1 MVSTPK
7 KVPGLVR
14 RPNKDGTCRHYWE
27 ATRRAKSLGFEP
39 PIVPLHE
46 TSDGEIASRC
56 AVLQA
61 DMLEFIAEREG
72 VTGALP
78 RRITV
83 AMLFREYRE
92 CKESPFQAVKWNTRR
107 TYSQMLDTVERA
119 CGDVLLEDIR
129 LSTLKQ
135 WYDDARYPEG
145 KGADKPDR
153 VRTAHGVIS
162 MIRRTIDFGVA
173 AEIAG
178 CDRIDRIL
186 SKVSFEAPK
195 PRTSFM
201 GVADVEQLLIAA
213 EKAER
218 PSLGLG
224 TAIQYECALRQRD
237 VIGEWE
243 PVGDDGP
250 RSAFVLRGRQW
261 VNGLTWSDIS
271 DEWVMTKTTT
281 KTGAIV
287 SFDLQ
292 LCPLAFRL
300 LSAVPAEKRFGPLII
315 DETAGRP
322 YAEHAY
328 HREWRKVANAAKI
341 PPGVWNMDAR
351 AGAATEADDAGAS
364 IEGVRR
370 AMGHKDPKTTARYIR
385 GAGLE
390 QSRRVATL
398 RVAHRNKTT

>member
-1 MVSTPK
+1 VVSRRSA
-7 KVPGLVR
+7 PGLVR
-14 RPNKDGTCRHYWE
+14 RKNKDGSHRHYWE

-39 PIVPLHE
+39 AIVPLHE

-56 AVLQA
+56 AILQA
-61 DMLEFIAEREG
+61 EMLEFIAQRESIAG
-72 VTGALP
+72 MPLRRVT
-78 RRITV
+78 I

-92 CKESPFQAVKWNTRR
+92 CAESPFQAVKWNTRR
-107 TYSQMLDTVERA
+107 TYSQMLDTIERA
-119 CGDVLLEDIR
+119 CGDVLLENIK
-129 LSTLKQ
+129 LATLKK

-195 PRTSFM
+195 PRTAFM
-201 GVADVEQLLIAA
+201 GVADVEKLLAAA
-213 EKAER
+213 EEAGR

-243 PVGDDGP
+243 PIDDDGP
-250 RSAFVLRGRQW
+250 SSSLVLRGRQW

-271 DEWVMTKTTT
+271 DDWVMTKTTT

-287 SFDLQ
+287 SFDLR

-300 LSAVPAEKRFGPLII
+300 LSAVPAEKRFGPLIV

-370 AMGHKDPKTTARYIR
+370 AMGHQDPKTTARYIR
-385 GAGLE
+385 GPGLE

-398 RVAHRNKTT
+398 RVAHRNKTK